1 MSELSSEKPVQKRQ
15 FFGYVFILFVI
26 YAFCWAG
33 LLTYFFVQLTITG
46 MQIPLYPVFAM
57 MLAAITI
64 LGSILGSIVLI
75 TVFTFSL
82 ILSWGILT
90 GMTMN
95 ACRLRRNVRHVCAA
109 MLFSGFY
116 TVLLCVLFF
125 SYFAGSSVNILDAAL
140 WLGGLNAIAVL
151 PFALV
156 VFPTENN
163 RRLERKV
170 AAKILQTGWRVTSHV
185 GHQAV
190 ERKGFFS
197 YRWLIPIVF
206 VFPGSLIFMGLA
218 VFMQPDSAFPDDN
231 AMVEHIFSFLLLGL
245 AASAITGLAAMLM
258 RLRKKGKDILLCLL
272 SASVCYAIF
281 IYLPL
286 NSSSELNRA
295 SAHLNHFLLLAAWW
309 LTVLI
314 SAWLSFKKPPPPPSD
329 ISE

>member
-1 MSELSSEKPVQKRQ
+1 MSELSSERPVQKRQ
-15 FFGYVFILFVI
+15 FFGYVYILFVI

-33 LLTYFFVQLTITG
+33 LLTYFFVQSTITG
-46 MQIPLYPVFAM
+46 MPIPLYPVYAM

-64 LGSILGSIVLI
+64 LSSIVSI

-190 ERKGFFS
+190 ERKGFF
-197 YRWLIPIVF
+197 
-206 VFPGSLIFMGLA
+206 
-218 VFMQPDSAFPDDN
+218 
-231 AMVEHIFSFLLLGL
+231 
-245 AASAITGLAAMLM
+245 
-258 RLRKKGKDILLCLL
+258 
-272 SASVCYAIF
+272 
-281 IYLPL
+281 
-286 NSSSELNRA
+286 
-295 SAHLNHFLLLAAWW
+295 
-309 LTVLI
+309 LTVG
-314 SAWLSFKKPPPPPSD
+314 
-329 ISE
+329 

>member
-1 MSELSSEKPVQKRQ
+1 MSEHSSERPAQKRQ
-15 FFGYVFILFVI
+15 FFGYVSILFVI

-46 MQIPLYPVFAM
+46 MPIPLYPIFAM
-57 MLAAITI
+57 MLEAIT
-64 LGSILGSIVLI
+64 ILGSIVLI

-116 TVLLCVLFF
+116 TVLLCILFF

-140 WLGGLNAIAVL
+140 WLGGLNAIVVL

-190 ERKGFFS
+190 ERKSFFFLPLADS
-197 YRWLIPIVF
+197 YRICLSGQFDFYGVGRI
-206 VFPGSLIFMGLA
+206 
-218 VFMQPDSAFPDDN
+218 
-231 AMVEHIFSFLLLGL
+231 H
-245 AASAITGLAAMLM
+245 AA
-258 RLRKKGKDILLCLL
+258 
-272 SASVCYAIF
+272 
-281 IYLPL
+281 
-286 NSSSELNRA
+286 
-295 SAHLNHFLLLAAWW
+295 
-309 LTVLI
+309 
-314 SAWLSFKKPPPPPSD
+314 
-329 ISE
+329 

>member
-46 MQIPLYPVFAM
+46 MQIPLYPVFDPVFAM

-125 SYFAGSSVNILDAAL
+125 SYF
-140 WLGGLNAIAVL
+140 
-151 PFALV
+151 
-156 VFPTENN
+156 
-163 RRLERKV
+163 

-258 RLRKKGKDILLCLL
+258 RLQKKGKDILLCLL

-286 NSSSELNRA
+286 NPPSELNRA

-314 SAWLSFKKPPPPPSD
+314 SAWLSFKKPPPLPSD
-329 ISE
+329 MSE